1 MDLTTPGS
9 ALKIKQM
16 RGTNPRLN
24 QFARVLMTDWRRLK
38 LPLADERVVVAVSGG
53 ADSTALFLA
62 LDELI
67 SANKLRIELCVAHLD
82 HGLRDSGAKDSRWV
96 KDLAKSLGYD
106 VVIGRTKVLEEAAEN
121 GDNLEQ
127 AARTARYNFLD
138 RTASRKHASYVL
150 TGHTMD
156 DQAETVL
163 MRLMRGSSSVG
174 LSGMEAIRPFKKD
187 GQIKLVRPLLWARR
201 AETEAYCR
209 LRRVTFLS
217 DEMNFDEQF
226 SRVKVRTHLL
236 PLMQTFNS
244 KVVEALSRTA
254 TLLKEDAAALFD
266 NADELL
272 RHATVAGGDQYE
284 EDDTET
290 IGPALNV
297 DLVSVAPAAVRRR
310 ALRQW
315 ISEAR
320 GGTRRL
326 EMVHLVAVEKLL
338 EGRQGGRIVELP
350 GGLRVRRRKNRLE
363 LEAKTIDKAGRK
375 TV

>member
-1 MDLTTPGS
+1 
-9 ALKIKQM
+9 
-16 RGTNPRLN
+16 
-24 QFARVLMTDWRRLK
+24 MTDWRRLK
-38 LPLADERVVVAVSGG
+38 LPLADDRVVVAVSGG

-67 SANKLRIELCVAHLD
+67 SVNKLRIELCVAHLD
-82 HGLRDSGAKDSRWV
+82 HGLRDSSANDSRWV

-127 AARTARYNFLD
+127 AARTARYKFLE

-201 AETEAYCR
+201 TETEAYCR
-209 LRRVTFLS
+209 IRRVTFLS

-226 SRVKVRTHLL
+226 SRVKVRKHLL

-272 RHATVAGGDQYE
+272 RHATVVGGDQYQ

-290 IGPALNV
+290 IEPALNI
-297 DLVSVAPAAVRRR
+297 DIVSAAPSAVRRR

>member
-1 MDLTTPGS
+1 
-9 ALKIKQM
+9 
-16 RGTNPRLN
+16 
-24 QFARVLMTDWRRLK
+24 
-38 LPLADERVVVAVSGG
+38 
-53 ADSTALFLA
+53 
-62 LDELI
+62 
-67 SANKLRIELCVAHLD
+67 
-82 HGLRDSGAKDSRWV
+82 
-96 KDLAKSLGYD
+96 
-106 VVIGRTKVLEEAAEN
+106 
-121 GDNLEQ
+121 
-127 AARTARYNFLD
+127 
-138 RTASRKHASYVL
+138 
-150 TGHTMD
+150 
-156 DQAETVL
+156 
-163 MRLMRGSSSVG
+163 
-174 LSGMEAIRPFKKD
+174 
-187 GQIKLVRPLLWARR
+187 
-201 AETEAYCR
+201 
-209 LRRVTFLS
+209 
-217 DEMNFDEQF
+217 
-226 SRVKVRTHLL
+226 
-236 PLMQTFNS
+236 MQTFNS

-272 RHATVAGGDQYE
+272 RHATVVGGDQYQ

-290 IGPALNV
+290 IEPALNI
-297 DLVSVAPAAVRRR
+297 DIVSAAPSAVRRR